1 MIVDDEDMRWVRHGF
16 FLSHLFGGGQ
26 THFCHRLYQAPSF
39 ATDGYNPADAQP
51 SFSISYA
58 DVTDTTKHGE
68 AMMSKFVKTTC
79 VLALITTT
87 AGMAYADA
95 GHHGA
100 DKPGA
105 GQVMPQN
112 PAAKSADMGPAGMMG
127 QAAMMGGDHHEMM
140 QGMMKM
146 MMQMHGGMMGGGM
159 NQMGAAGT
167 MGGTGPMGMMDQD
180 MMALMRGPMMGRFDA
195 DADGDGLISGE
206 EAHGK
211 LQSMHADADTNGD
224 GSLTLE
230 EFEALHGEII
240 RSMMVDRFQHLDTD
254 GDGLVTSGEMTAP
267 ADRMG
272 MRPPIQGMM
281 GDKMGTQDN

>member
-1 MIVDDEDMRWVRHGF
+1 MPMQVITART
-16 FLSHLFGGGQ
+16 SQ
-26 THFCHRLYQAPSF
+26 
-39 ATDGYNPADAQP
+39 
-51 SFSISYA
+51 
-58 DVTDTTKHGE
+58 
-68 AMMSKFVKTTC
+68 
-79 VLALITTT
+79 VLAKSCRRTPPLPKVRTW
-87 AGMAYADA
+87 GGRRGDD
-95 GHHGA
+95 G
-100 DKPGA
+100 PGRDD
-105 GQVMPQN
+105 G
-112 PAAKSADMGPAGMMG
+112 
-127 QAAMMGGDHHEMM
+127 GGDHHEMM

-211 LQSMHADADTNGD
+211 LQSMHADADTNGGD